1 MRFVGRD
8 ICLKLVSSLTS
19 SKIMKKVCGLV
30 SILVCS
36 IQMVSCSSISSAI
49 RSTDRSSTAVKS
61 FAQWCQESNLPKAT
75 RLSISNIQMKLG
87 FSPLKEGDCQ
97 RTDAKL
103 RSLTKLNLDNSEIF
117 DLQPLASL
125 TNLTSLSIRN
135 SMLKEIEPLAQLTNL
150 TNLDL
155 SGNHPLTADPRY
167 IDPNYIIDLK
177 PLVGLKKLTTLNLN
191 NNSVKKIELLAGL
204 TNLTNLDL
212 SSNKISDVKSLASLS
227 KLKVLNLKGNKL
239 TNKDCPVKSQV
250 CKFD

>member
-1 MRFVGRD
+1 
-8 ICLKLVSSLTS
+8 
-19 SKIMKKVCGLV
+19 MKKVCGLV

-49 RSTDRSSTAVKS
+49 RSTDQSSTAVKS
-61 FAQWCQESNLPKAT
+61 FAQWCQEPNLPKAT

-87 FSPLKEGDCQ
+87 FDPLKEGDCQ
-97 RTDAKL
+97 RTDTKL
-103 RSLTKLNLDNSEIF
+103 QSLTKLNLDNSEII

-135 SMLKEIEPLAQLTNL
+135 NDMLRDIAPLANLTNL
-150 TNLDL
+150 TDLNL
-155 SGNHPLTADPRY
+155 SGNHPLTADPKRL
-167 IDPNYIIDLK
+167 DPNSIIDLK

-191 NNSVKKIELLAGL
+191 NNSVQKIELLASL

-227 KLKVLNLKGNKL
+227 KLKVLNLTGNKL